1 MRAARSRVGS
11 ILLFPFFL
19 LLLLPLAVAPPSRAE
34 EVPYVQT
41 PISVVEA
48 MLSLA
53 GVGAQDYV
61 VDLGSGDGRVVILAA
76 ERYGARGL
84 GIDYDEWLI
93 AESRASAAKAGV
105 ADRVRFLHQDIFQAD
120 FHDATVVTM
129 YLLPDVNLEIRPR
142 ILFELKP
149 GTRIVSHDWDMGDW
163 EPERALTVQ
172 VPEKVYGLK
181 KESRVFL
188 WIVPARVAGY
198 WRGTLAGPHGE
209 ESVVLEFT
217 QRFQAASA
225 SVWLRRWN
233 LAGSGRLAGDR
244 LSLSLARAPW
254 MPESAPLVF
263 GLRVSGDRIEGEAMD
278 GDRRYRLRATRL
290 TE

>member
-1 MRAARSRVGS
+1 MRYWVA
-11 ILLFPFFL
+11 L
-19 LLLLPLAVAPPSRAE
+19 LLGFCLFASLPVGAE

-41 PISVVEA
+41 PINVVEA

-76 ERYGARGL
+76 QRYGARGL

-105 ADRVRFLHQDIFQAD
+105 ADRVRFLHKDIFQAD
-120 FHDATVVTM
+120 FREATVVTM

-163 EPERALTVQ
+163 EPDRALTVQ
-172 VPEKVYGLK
+172 APEKVYGLK
-181 KESRVFL
+181 KESRVLL

-198 WRGTLAGPHGE
+198 WRGTLAGPHGDE
-209 ESVVLEFT
+209 PVVLEFT
-217 QRFQAASA
+217 QRFQVTSA

-244 LSLSLARAPW
+244 LSLRLVRAPW
-254 MPESAPLVF
+254 MPEAAPLAF
-263 GLRVSGDRIEGEAMD
+263 SLRVTGDRLEGEAVD
-278 GDRRYRLRATRL
+278 GDLRYTLRATRL
-290 TE
+290 AE

>member
-1 MRAARSRVGS
+1 MRYRVS
-11 ILLFPFFL
+11 MLLVVCLFATL
-19 LLLLPLAVAPPSRAE
+19 LGGAGPACAE

-41 PISVVEA
+41 PQNVVEA
-48 MLSLA
+48 MLSVA

-93 AESRASAAKAGV
+93 AESRANAARAGV
-105 ADRVRFLHQDIFQAD
+105 ADRVRFLHKDIFQAD
-120 FHDATVVTM
+120 FHEATVVTM

-163 EPERALTVQ
+163 EPDRALTVQ
-172 VPEKVYGLK
+172 APEKVYGLK
-181 KESRVFL
+181 KESRVLF

-209 ESVVLEFT
+209 EPVVLEFT

-244 LSLSLARAPW
+244 MSLSLARAPW
-254 MPESAPLVF
+254 MPESSPLAF
-263 GLRVSGDRIEGEAMD
+263 SLRIAGDRIEGEAMD
-278 GDRRYRLRATRL
+278 GEQRYSLRATRL
-290 TE
+290 AE